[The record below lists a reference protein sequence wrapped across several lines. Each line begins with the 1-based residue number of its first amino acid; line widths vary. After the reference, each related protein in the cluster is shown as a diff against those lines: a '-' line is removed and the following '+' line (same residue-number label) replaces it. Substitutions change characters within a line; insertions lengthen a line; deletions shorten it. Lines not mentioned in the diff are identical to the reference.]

1 MYTQIKIAWRNIVRN
16 KRRSILTISAVGFGL
31 GALIF
36 LWAFVDGAHFQMI
49 ENYTSLLCGHL
60 QIHKKGFQQNP
71 KLELYIENSGKIVN
85 QIKTIPSIKA
95 ITKRI
100 RTAGLLSSAE
110 SSAGVIILGIE
121 PDKEKLVSSI
131 WRHISLGKIFNKD
144 DNKAIIVGDD
154 LAKNLNVSLGEK
166 VVIMSQALDGSIAA
180 GAYELYG
187 ILNTGVD
194 EVDKGIALITYHAA
208 EELFYMNNKT
218 SEIAIRL
225 NSAEH
230 VKDVSE
236 QIKHNL
242 KMKQDLEILT
252 WEEISPMLQQWIEF
266 DKGFILVIVFVVIIV
281 VGIGILNTVLMG
293 VLERK
298 REFGILLAIGCRRR
312 EIVCMV
318 AWESIFL
325 GIIGIILGLLLGI
338 TITLHFS
345 NVGIDLRLFANALNS
360 FYIDSFIYPKLMI
373 DHIFF
378 SICSVL
384 ITSVFVSIYPAF
396 HAANL
401 NPIEAIRSV

>member
-1 MYTQIKIAWRNIVRN
+1 MHTQIKIAWRNIVRN
-16 KRRSILTISAVGFGL
+16 KRRSTLTISAVGFGL

-49 ENYTSLLCGHL
+49 ENYTSLLCGHI
-60 QIHKKGFQQNP
+60 QIHEKGYRQNP
-71 KLELYIENSGKIVN
+71 KLELYIENSNKIIA
-85 QIKTIPSIKA
+85 QIKKIPFIKA

-100 RTAGLLSSAE
+100 KTAALISSAE
-110 SSAGVIILGIE
+110 SSAGVTILGIE
-121 PDKEKLVSSI
+121 PDKEKLVSTIS
-131 WRHISLGKIFNKD
+131 RHISSGKMFNKD
-144 DNKAIIVGDD
+144 DDKTIIIGDD

-166 VVIMSQALDGSIAA
+166 IVIMSQALDGSIAA
-180 GAYELYG
+180 GAYKLAG

-194 EVDKGIALITYHAA
+194 EIDKGIALITHKAA
-208 EELFYMNNKT
+208 EELFYMNDKT

-225 NSAEH
+225 KSAEH
-230 VKDVSE
+230 VKVVSE
-236 QIKHNL
+236 QIKKNL
-242 KMKQDLEILT
+242 KMEPDLEVLT

-266 DKGFILVIVFVVIIV
+266 DKGFIMVIVFVVIIV

-298 REFGILLAIGCRRR
+298 REFGILLAIGCHRR

-325 GIIGIILGLLLGI
+325 GIIGTILGLLLGI
-338 TITLHFS
+338 TISLYFS

-360 FYIDSFIYPKLMI
+360 FYIDSFIYPKLMVT
-373 DHIFF
+373 HIFF

-384 ITSVFVSIYPAF
+384 ITSVSVSIYPAF